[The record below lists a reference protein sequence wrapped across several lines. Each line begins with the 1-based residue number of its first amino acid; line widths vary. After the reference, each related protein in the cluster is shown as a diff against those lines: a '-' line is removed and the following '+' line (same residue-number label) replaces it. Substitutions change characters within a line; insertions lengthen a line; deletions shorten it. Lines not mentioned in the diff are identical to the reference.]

1 MQFGS
6 LWVWQDVR
14 SHLNQVKHQW
24 KLRSVNIQIGFLIH
38 HKCKCDVTYS
48 KSRVHYIID
57 LSLDKNV
64 LGFTDREATQKF
76 GYLIFVLLVFL
87 TFVGNY

>member
-24 KLRSVNIQIGFLIH
+24 KLRPVDIQIGFLIH

-57 LSLDKNV
+57 PRLDKNV

-76 GYLIFVLLVFL
+76 IYLIFVLLVYL
-87 TFVGNY
+87 TFVKNY